1 MSDSLLNFA
10 LLGLLHQKPRSG
22 YDLRVVLATSALA
35 SFSDSPGDWPPV
47 LDVSPWTVGVTV
59 GLILLNIGVPVTC
72 LIASLRSGFSPSRMW
87 QEFGPQVNGAI
98 AIASEAAVV
107 GLIAAF
113 FIGVSW
119 IPGSLAIMG
128 ASFLV
133 GGQLLAIGLIRIY
146 NRPWLE
152 WVYDG
157 WAVMVIAYVGRFGW
171 LAVAAGKGTWSRPWR
186 ELRDMASV
194 DGATPLRAA
203 RSVVWPVAWPTLLAG
218 ALLVGALSLT
228 EVPATVLLMPQNPPV
243 LTPILMTWVHM
254 VRYDPM
260 IEASLLMM
268 GTVLVPAVAA
278 ILLTSFG
285 MQVFRRDMR
294 MGRR

>member
-1 MSDSLLNFA
+1 M
-10 LLGLLHQKPRSG
+10 
-22 YDLRVVLATSALA
+22 
-35 SFSDSPGDWPPV
+35 
-47 LDVSPWTVGVTV
+47 LDVSKWTLGVTI
-59 GLILLNIGVPVTC
+59 GLILLNIGVPLVC
-72 LIASLRSGFSPSRMW
+72 LLVSLRSGFSLPRMW
-87 QEFGPQVNGAI
+87 DEFGPQVNGAMQ
-98 AIASEAAVV
+98 IASEAAAV

-113 FIGVSW
+113 FIGVRW
-119 IPGSLAIMG
+119 IPGSLAITG

-146 NRPWLE
+146 NRPWLD
-152 WVYDG
+152 WAYDTS
-157 WAVMVIAYVGRFGW
+157 VVPVIAYVGRFGW

-203 RSVVWPVAWPTLLAG
+203 GSVVWPVAWPMLVAG

-228 EVPATVLLMPQNPPV
+228 EVPATVLLMPQNPQV

-285 MQVFRRDMR
+285 LRVLRREMQIPRPGC
-294 MGRR
+294 GR